1 MVDRQLILTTA
12 AVLAGVVV
20 PLKHV
25 APRERQL
32 TKRNA
37 HVLPQADHRRQVG
50 ALTQLP
56 AGVVFQTLGFALQHH
71 HHCPPP
77 GGDIERL
84 VGRIENENLAHASSL
99 NNGHAIG
106 DVKLS
111 R

>member
-1 MVDRQLILTTA
+1 M
-12 AVLAGVVV
+12 VV
-20 PLKHV
+20 PLEEV
-25 APRERQL
+25 ATRQGQL
-32 TKRNA
+32 TKRHA
-37 HVLPQADHRRQVG
+37 DVLTQANHCRQVG

-56 AGVVFQTLGFALQHH
+56 TGIVFQTLGLALQHH
-71 HHCPPP
+71 HNCPSP

>member
-1 MVDRQLILTTA
+1 MVDGQLIVTTA

-20 PLKHV
+20 PLEEV
-25 APRERQL
+25 ATRQGQL
-32 TKRNA
+32 TKGNA
-37 HVLPQADHRRQVG
+37 NVLAQADHRWQVG

-56 AGVVFQTLGFALQHH
+56 TGVVFQTLGLALQHH
-71 HHCPPP
+71 HHSPSP